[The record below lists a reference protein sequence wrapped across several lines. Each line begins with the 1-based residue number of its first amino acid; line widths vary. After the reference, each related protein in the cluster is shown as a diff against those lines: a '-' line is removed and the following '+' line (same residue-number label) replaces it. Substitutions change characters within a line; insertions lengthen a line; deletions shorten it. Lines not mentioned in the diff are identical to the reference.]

1 MQFEY
6 SPAAVSKS
14 IPVARLMFDAKHSLE
29 LLRIYASFTSCRHSG
44 RDGVSAY
51 LFLAKGVDSVI
62 ICDVAPPVSE
72 DTAANAEAFRELIS
86 PFLALDPTVV
96 IQSMTLP
103 ELNSMGDVGN
113 AAGRMY
119 SWSRSTFLPCLSEQV
134 LQALNDARGSLPVDA
149 AAVEVMHLGG
159 AIAMKTSSESA
170 FFHR

>member
-1 MQFEY
+1 VEFQY
-6 SPAAVSKS
+6 SPSAVSKS
-14 IPVARLMFDAKHSLE
+14 IPVARLIFDAKHSLE
-29 LLRIYASFTSCRHSG
+29 LLRIYASFTSCRPSG

-51 LFLAKGVDSVI
+51 LFLAKDVDSVI

-72 DTAANAEAFRELIS
+72 DPAANAEAFREMFS
-86 PFLALDPTVV
+86 PFLALDPTVLM
-96 IQSMTLP
+96 QSMPLP

-134 LQALNDARGSLPVDA
+134 LQALNEARGSLPVDA